1 MKANGMKVNT
11 IKNNNLKSIKHQR
24 GLGMLQWALV
34 IAIAGF
40 FLLFAFKVI
49 PLYAENRYV
58 ESALRSLET
67 GGEKLDQMTDAEIT
81 KKLNNFYM
89 INNVRSEG
97 PTKNIK
103 IERESEKAVVTV
115 DYETRVPLFYNID
128 LVLSFQNHLDSTR
141 PGQCCKPPATLKTK

>member
-1 MKANGMKVNT
+1 MKAIQMKS
-11 IKNNNLKSIKHQR
+11 LKHQR

-34 IAIAGF
+34 IAVAGF
-40 FLLFAFKVI
+40 FLLFAFKVV

-58 ESALRSLET
+58 ESALRSLVS
-67 GGEKLDQMTDAEIT
+67 GGEKIEEMTDAEIT

-103 IERESEKAVVTV
+103 IEREAEKAVITV
-115 DYETRVPLFYNID
+115 DYETRVPLLYNID
-128 LVLSFQNHLDSTR
+128 LVLVFKNHLDSTK
-141 PGQCCKPPATLKTK
+141 PTQCCKPVTNAATK

>member
-1 MKANGMKVNT
+1 MKVQH
-11 IKNNNLKSIKHQR
+11 LKLIKHQR
-24 GLGMLQWALV
+24 GMGMLQWALV

-40 FLLFAFKVI
+40 FLLFAFKVV

-58 ESALRSLET
+58 ESALRSLEN
-67 GGEKLDQMTDAEIT
+67 GGEKLEQLTDAEIK
-81 KKLNNFYM
+81 KKLNNFYT

-103 IERESEKAVVTV
+103 VARESEKALVTV
-115 DYETRVPLFYNID
+115 DYETRVPLFWNID

-141 PGQCCKPPATLKTK
+141 PGQCCKPLATLKSK

>member
-1 MKANGMKVNT
+1 MLFDDQYKT
-11 IKNNNLKSIKHQR
+11 IKSQR

-34 IAIAGF
+34 IAVAGF
-40 FLLFAFKVI
+40 FLLFAFKVV

-67 GGEKLDQMTDAEIT
+67 GGEKVQDMTDAEIK
-81 KKLNNFYM
+81 KKLGNFYM

-103 IERESEKAVVTV
+103 IDRRSEDLLITV

-128 LVLSFQNHLDSTR
+128 LVLSFQNHLDSSR
-141 PGQCCKPPATLKTK
+141 PGQCCKPVTAIK

>member
-1 MKANGMKVNT
+1 MRANHYKT
-11 IKNNNLKSIKHQR
+11 IKGQR

-34 IAIAGF
+34 IAVAGF

-58 ESALRSLET
+58 ESALRSLEN
-67 GGEKLDQMTDAEIT
+67 GGEKVESMTDAEIK
-81 KKLNNFYM
+81 KKLGNFYM

-103 IERESEKAVVTV
+103 IDRRSEDLLITV

-128 LVLSFQNHLDSTR
+128 LVLSFQNHLDSSR
-141 PGQCCKPPATLKTK
+141 PGQCCKPVTAIK

>member
-1 MKANGMKVNT
+1 MRANQYKT
-11 IKNNNLKSIKHQR
+11 IKRQR

-34 IAIAGF
+34 IAVAGF
-40 FLLFAFKVI
+40 FLLFSFKVI

-67 GGEKLDQMTDAEIT
+67 GGEKVENMTDAEIK
-81 KKLNNFYM
+81 KKLSNFYM

-97 PTKNIK
+97 PTKSINID
-103 IERESEKAVVTV
+103 RRSENVLITV

-128 LVLSFQNHLDSTR
+128 LVLSFQNHLDSAR
-141 PGQCCKPPATLKTK
+141 PGQCCKPATMIK

>member
-1 MKANGMKVNT
+1 MRANNYKT
-11 IKNNNLKSIKHQR
+11 IKHQR

-34 IAIAGF
+34 IAVAGF
-40 FLLFAFKVI
+40 FLLFAFKVV

-67 GGEKLDQMTDAEIT
+67 GGEKVGEMTDAEIR
-81 KKLNNFYM
+81 KKLGNFYM

-103 IERESEKAVVTV
+103 IDRRSEDLLITI

-128 LVLSFQNHLDSTR
+128 LVLSFQNHLDSSR
-141 PGQCCKPPATLKTK
+141 PGQCCKPATATK

>member
-1 MKANGMKVNT
+1 MKANT
-11 IKNNNLKSIKHQR
+11 IKSIKHQR
-24 GLGMLQWALV
+24 GLGMLQWTLV

-40 FLLFAFKVI
+40 FMLFAFKVV

-67 GGEKLDQMTDAEIT
+67 GGEKLEQMTDTEIT
-81 KKLNNFYM
+81 KKLNSFYM

-103 IERESEKAVVTV
+103 IERESEKAIVTV

-128 LVLSFQNHLDSTR
+128 LVLSFKNHLDSTR

>member
-1 MKANGMKVNT
+1 MKM
-11 IKNNNLKSIKHQR
+11 NNLKLIKHQR

-34 IAIAGF
+34 IGVAGF
-40 FLLFAFKVI
+40 FLIFAFKVI

-58 ESALRSLET
+58 ESALRSLES

-103 IERESEKAVVTV
+103 IERESEKAIVTV

-141 PGQCCKPPATLKTK
+141 PGQCCKPPAILKTK

>member
-1 MKANGMKVNT
+1 MRANQYKT
-11 IKNNNLKSIKHQR
+11 IKRQR

-34 IAIAGF
+34 IAVAGF
-40 FLLFAFKVI
+40 FLLFAFKVV

-67 GGEKLDQMTDAEIT
+67 GGEKIEQMTDAEIK
-81 KKLNNFYM
+81 KKLGNFYM

-103 IERESEKAVVTV
+103 IDRRSEDLLITI

-128 LVLSFQNHLDSTR
+128 LVLSFQNHLDSSR
-141 PGQCCKPPATLKTK
+141 PGQCCKPATAIK

>member
-1 MKANGMKVNT
+1 MRANNYKT
-11 IKNNNLKSIKHQR
+11 IKHQR

-34 IAIAGF
+34 IAVAGF
-40 FLLFAFKVI
+40 FLLFAFKVV

-67 GGEKLDQMTDAEIT
+67 GGEKVGEMTDSEIR
-81 KKLNNFYM
+81 KKLGNFYM

-103 IERESEKAVVTV
+103 IDRRSEDLLITI

-128 LVLSFQNHLDSTR
+128 LVLSFQNHLDSSR
-141 PGQCCKPPATLKTK
+141 PDQCCKPATATK

>member
-1 MKANGMKVNT
+1 MKYSSMKS
-11 IKNNNLKSIKHQR
+11 LKHQR

-34 IAIAGF
+34 LAVAGF
-40 FLLFAFKVI
+40 FLMFAFKVI

-58 ESALRSLET
+58 ESALRSLEN
-67 GGEKLDQMTDAEIT
+67 GGEKLEQMSDSEI
-81 KKLNNFYM
+81 KGKLSNFYM

-97 PTKNIK
+97 PTKSIK
-103 IERESEKAVVTV
+103 IERESEKAIVTV

-141 PGQCCKPPATLKTK
+141 PGQCCTPPSNLKTK

>member
-1 MKANGMKVNT
+1 MKM
-11 IKNNNLKSIKHQR
+11 NNLKLIKHQR

-34 IAIAGF
+34 IGVAGF

-58 ESALRSLET
+58 ESALRSLEA

-128 LVLSFQNHLDSTR
+128 LVLRFQNHLDSTR

>member
-1 MKANGMKVNT
+1 MRANQYKT
-11 IKNNNLKSIKHQR
+11 IKRQR

-34 IAIAGF
+34 IAVAGF
-40 FLLFAFKVI
+40 FLLFAFKVV

-67 GGEKLDQMTDAEIT
+67 GGEKVEQMTDAEIK
-81 KKLNNFYM
+81 KKLGNFYM

-103 IERESEKAVVTV
+103 IDRRSEDLLITI

-128 LVLSFQNHLDSTR
+128 LVLSFQNHLDSSR
-141 PGQCCKPPATLKTK
+141 PRQCCKPATATK

>member
-1 MKANGMKVNT
+1 MKA
-11 IKNNNLKSIKHQR
+11 NNLKSIKQQR

-67 GGEKLDQMTDAEIT
+67 GGEQLQQMTDAEI
-81 KKLNNFYM
+81 KSKLNKFYT
-89 INNVRSEG
+89 INNVRSIG
-97 PTKNIK
+97 PVESIK
-103 IERESEKAVVTV
+103 IERESEQVLVTV
-115 DYETRVPLFYNID
+115 DYETRAPLFWNID
-128 LVLSFQNHLDSTR
+128 LVVSFQNHLDSTR
-141 PGQCCKPPATLKTK
+141 PGQCCKPPAALKTK

>member
-1 MKANGMKVNT
+1 MRANHYKT
-11 IKNNNLKSIKHQR
+11 IKGQR

-34 IAIAGF
+34 IAVAGF

-58 ESALRSLET
+58 EAALRSLEN
-67 GGEKLDQMTDAEIT
+67 GGEKVESMTDAEIK
-81 KKLNNFYM
+81 KKLGNFYM

-103 IERESEKAVVTV
+103 IDRRSEDLLITV

-128 LVLSFQNHLDSTR
+128 LVLSFQNHLDSSR
-141 PGQCCKPPATLKTK
+141 PGQCCKPVTAIK

>member
-1 MKANGMKVNT
+1 MRANNYKT
-11 IKNNNLKSIKHQR
+11 IKHQR

-34 IAIAGF
+34 IAVAGF
-40 FLLFAFKVI
+40 FLLFAFKVV

-58 ESALRSLET
+58 ESALRSLGT
-67 GGEKLDQMTDAEIT
+67 GGEKVGEMTDAEIR
-81 KKLNNFYM
+81 KKLGNFYM

-103 IERESEKAVVTV
+103 IDRRSEDLLITI

-128 LVLSFQNHLDSTR
+128 LVLSFQNHLDSAR
-141 PGQCCKPPATLKTK
+141 PGQCCKPATATK